1 MTDRSG
7 SGAKI
12 RDADWMPVM
21 EHIGELRKRVI
32 YVLIVFILGV
42 VGGLFGAQP
51 LFDYLVAAAP
61 TERIELSAFSPWDA
75 IGLYM
80 KFAFLISFVVA
91 IPFALFQ
98 LWAFVRPALG
108 VKEQKATLRYVPGAL
123 VMFLAG
129 LTFAYYVV
137 FPMAYSFTEK
147 ITQNMGL
154 KQTYGVAQYFSFL
167 FNILVPMS
175 VLFEL
180 PIVILFLTRIGIL
193 HPNMLRKMRKIAW
206 FTMAVIGTVVTPPD
220 VISDLL
226 VAVPLVIL
234 YEVSVLLSSMAF
246 RKRMERQRAWEEEED
261 EDEEE
266 PDRSGGNSA

>member
-7 SGAKI
+7 SRAQLREK
-12 RDADWMPVM
+12 DWMPVM

-32 YVLIVFILGV
+32 YVLVVFVLGV
-42 VGGLFGAQP
+42 VGGLFGAEP

-61 TERIELSAFSPWDA
+61 AERIELSAFSPWDA

-91 IPFALFQ
+91 IPFALYQ

-108 VKEQKATLRYVPGAL
+108 RKEQKATLRYVPGAL

-129 LTFAYYVV
+129 LAFAYYVV
-137 FPMAYSFTEK
+137 FPMAYTFTENV
-147 ITQNMGL
+147 THNMGL

-167 FNILVPMS
+167 FNILVPIS

-193 HPNMLRKMRKIAW
+193 HPNLLRRMRKIAW

-234 YEVSVLLSSMAF
+234 YEISVFLSSLAY
-246 RKRMERQRAWEEEED
+246 RKRMERQQAWEEEEE

-266 PDRSGGNSA
+266 DDRAGGS